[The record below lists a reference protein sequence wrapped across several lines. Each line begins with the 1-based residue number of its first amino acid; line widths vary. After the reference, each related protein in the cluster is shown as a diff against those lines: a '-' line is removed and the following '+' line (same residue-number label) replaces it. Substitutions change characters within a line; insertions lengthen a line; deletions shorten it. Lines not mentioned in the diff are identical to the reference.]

1 FSAFDAGTPF
11 ESLTAID
18 LSERPVASFE
28 PAPRPVEKPFDSPG
42 RLAPLGSGDRDLAR
56 GGRDR
61 PFDSPGRLAPL
72 GSGDRD
78 LARGGQDKPFDSPG
92 RLAPLGSGDRDL
104 ARGGQ
109 DKPFDSPGRL
119 AQDRPAPVGTPVAAT
134 TAAPIPVQAP
144 ARPAAA
150 PVQAAA
156 AAPAERP
163 AAPTPV
169 QAMPPAPVRPPVPVS
184 SIPVPPPAAPI
195 PPPNITPA
203 PAPAAAEL
211 NDLLGPKAMAEIEA
225 SISSHPQPQPLFNPE
240 QPFTVDPA
248 PARPAKSGSRTWMRF
263 AAAIVTVLLLS
274 GAGLYAI
281 YGKNI
286 GAPAMGTLVVQ
297 SNPPGV

>member
-18 LSERPVASFE
+18 LSERPIASFE
-28 PAPRPVEKPFDSPG
+28 PAPRPVEK
-42 RLAPLGSGDRDLAR
+42 
-56 GGRDR
+56 

-156 AAPAERP
+156 AAPA
-163 AAPTPV
+163 
-169 QAMPPAPVRPPVPVS
+169 
-184 SIPVPPPAAPI
+184 
-195 PPPNITPA
+195 
-203 PAPAAAEL
+203 
-211 NDLLGPKAMAEIEA
+211 
-225 SISSHPQPQPLFNPE
+225 
-240 QPFTVDPA
+240 
-248 PARPAKSGSRTWMRF
+248 
-263 AAAIVTVLLLS
+263 
-274 GAGLYAI
+274 
-281 YGKNI
+281 
-286 GAPAMGTLVVQ
+286 
-297 SNPPGV
+297 